1 MKGEQKMYDIFE
13 RLMKEK
19 GVTRYKVSKDTGISQ
34 STLSDWKRKRSTP
47 KIDKLQILADYFG
60 VTVDYL
66 TGSNLEKNN
75 DQKEKPTLNEKDER
89 DIKVKIDGIINMMSN
104 QQGLM
109 FDGNPLTPEALESI
123 RNAMELGM
131 AAAKLKNKQKHNK

>member
-1 MKGEQKMYDIFE
+1 MYKIFE
-13 RLMKEK
+13 QLLKKYEITPYR
-19 GVTRYKVSKDTGISQ
+19 VHKDTGVPQ
-34 STLSDWKRKRSTP
+34 STLSDWKNGKGIP
-47 KIDKLQILADYFG
+47 KVDKLQKIADYFN
-60 VTVDYL
+60 VSIDYL
-66 TGSNLEKNN
+66 LGN
-75 DQKEKPTLNEKDER
+75 DQKEKPTLNEKDEH
-89 DIKVKIDGIINMMSN
+89 DIKVKIDEIINMMSN

>member
-1 MKGEQKMYDIFE
+1 MYDIFE

>member
-1 MKGEQKMYDIFE
+1 MYDIFE

-75 DQKEKPTLNEKDER
+75 EQKEKPTLNEKDER
-89 DIKVKIDGIINMMSN
+89 DIKVKIDEIINMMSN

-109 FDGNPLTPEALESI
+109 FDGNPLTPEALES
-123 RNAMELGM
+123 RAL
-131 AAAKLKNKQKHNK
+131 LKHD

>member
-1 MKGEQKMYDIFE
+1 VKGEQKMYDIFE

>member
-1 MKGEQKMYDIFE
+1 MYDIFE

-75 DQKEKPTLNEKDER
+75 EQKEKPTLNEKDER
-89 DIKVKIDGIINMMSN
+89 DIKAMTRVLLVSDKSN
-104 QQGLM
+104 QPSS
-109 FDGNPLTPEALESI
+109 PLLHGVEFFLKYFAKSIDNALI
-123 RNAMELGM
+123 
-131 AAAKLKNKQKHNK
+131 